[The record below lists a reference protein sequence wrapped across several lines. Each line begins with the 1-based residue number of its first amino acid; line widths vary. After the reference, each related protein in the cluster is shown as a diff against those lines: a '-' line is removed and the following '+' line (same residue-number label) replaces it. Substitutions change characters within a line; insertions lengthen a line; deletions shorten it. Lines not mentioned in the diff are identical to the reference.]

1 MFFPL
6 HIKFFCAPAMRRAE
20 ALPRR
25 AAYVL
30 KLQGR
35 HMVMREELPGGAFIG
50 YSSVKNAKPRQI

>member
-1 MFFPL
+1 
-6 HIKFFCAPAMRRAE
+6 MRRAK
-20 ALPRR
+20 ALPRPVRALRR

-35 HMVMREELPGGAFIG
+35 HMVMREELPGGAFMG